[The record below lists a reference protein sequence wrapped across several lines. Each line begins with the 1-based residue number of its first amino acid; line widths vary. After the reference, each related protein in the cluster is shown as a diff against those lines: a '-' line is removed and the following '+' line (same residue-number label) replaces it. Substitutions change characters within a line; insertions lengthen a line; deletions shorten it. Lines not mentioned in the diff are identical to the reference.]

1 MRPLRDT
8 LLLKERTDVGPR
20 LAQGLP
26 RFKLVGRPGTI
37 FFAEVVDN
45 GSETRWC
52 EQGDV
57 VILDA
62 YDVAHS
68 VPGGMLAPEKAV
80 LAVVMNPARA
90 DDEDPV
96 PLFDCLMTEWRPSGE
111 GVLVQPDGRRSD
123 DVRDGISKIH
133 SETLLMVGDD
143 VPRSDNLEGR
153 LLFGDGPDTPT
164 LHWGGRR
171 LRFVPWARTLAVE

>member
-1 MRPLRDT
+1 MRPVRDT
-8 LLLKERTDVGPR
+8 LLLKERTDIGPR

-37 FFAEVVDN
+37 FFAEVVDV
-45 GSETRWC
+45 GSETRTL

-57 VILDA
+57 IVIDA

-68 VPGGMLAPEKAV
+68 VPGGMLAPEKAA
-80 LAVVMNPARA
+80 LAVVRNPARA

-96 PLFDCLMTEWRPSGE
+96 PLFDCLLTEWREQRKGGIE
-111 GVLVQPDGRRSD
+111 LPDGRRSD

-133 SETLLMVGDD
+133 SETLLAVGDY

>member
-1 MRPLRDT
+1 MVLGVHGQI
-8 LLLKERTDVGPR
+8 DVGPR
-20 LAQGLP
+20 LAQGVP

-37 FFAEVVDN
+37 FFAEVVDV
-45 GSETRWC
+45 GSETRLL

-68 VPGGMLAPEKAV
+68 VPRGMLAPEKAV
-80 LAVVMNPARA
+80 LAIVRNPARA
-90 DDEDPV
+90 DDENPV
-96 PLFDCLMTEWRPSGE
+96 PLFDCVMTEWREQTGP
-111 GVLVQPDGRRSD
+111 GVWSPDGRRSD

-133 SETLLMVGDD
+133 TESIVGYGGD
-143 VPRSDNLEGR
+143 VPTSDGLDGAR
-153 LLFGDGPDTPT
+153 LVFGEGPDTPT

-171 LRFVPWARTLAVE
+171 LRFVPWSRALAVE